1 MRVTRAQAEENRR
14 TVVATAGRLFREH
27 GFNGIGLSD
36 LMSAAGLTHGGFYKQ
51 FGSKEDLQVEACNSA
66 LAGSTERLSEVIESA
81 DGDPFAAVVAKYLS
95 RAHRDNISE
104 GCAFAALG
112 ADAGR
117 HSKALLQSFE
127 AGIKSHLQLL
137 QRAAGTSSSH
147 EAQND
152 AAAALSTMVGALVL
166 SRAVQDDALSRQI
179 LDAATASLLKRK
191 PARRRKSAKPARP

>member
-1 MRVTRAQAEENRR
+1 LRVTRAQAEQNRR

-51 FGSKEDLQVEACNSA
+51 FGSKEDLQVEACDTA
-66 LAGSTERLSEVIESA
+66 LAASAEKLSKVIENA
-81 DGDPFAAVVAKYLS
+81 EGDPFAALVGQYLS

-117 HSKALLQSFE
+117 HNKALLRSFE
-127 AGIKSHLQLL
+127 AGIKNHLDLL
-137 QRAAGTSSSH
+137 QRARGESSSSR

-152 AAAALSTMVGALVL
+152 AVVALATMVGALLL
-166 SRAVQDDALSRQI
+166 SRAVHDEALSRQI
-179 LDAATASLLKRK
+179 LDAATGSLLKGK
-191 PARRRKSAKPARP
+191 HARRRKSAK